1 MLPFSNSGSLSGSVS
16 GSVSLCF
23 DTWKAGS
30 EDSQGGSA
38 GGYVASRNCV
48 STTSSEGD
56 NGNVGAKD

>member
-1 MLPFSNSGSLSGSVS
+1 MPPFSKSGSLSES
-16 GSVSLCF
+16 GSVSLGL

-30 EDSQGGSA
+30 EDSQVGSV
-38 GGYVASRNCV
+38 GYVASSNCV